1 MPRVIFLGTSSALP
15 QRERANTALAVL
27 HAAGSA
33 SGGAGALLVDCGGDI
48 YRQLLRAEIGPDAIS
63 DLFITHAHIDHI
75 GALPSLLE
83 SWRLGGRSAPLRI
96 VALPPVIAVARK
108 LIAAYD
114 FELELDHWSF
124 DVTLEPAESGA
135 HLTLAGWPARIA
147 AMDHSVPAA
156 GLRLELP
163 GGALAYTSDTQP
175 TPAIAELGR
184 GVRLL
189 IAECTYPAGME
200 AAARTARHL
209 TAAEAGQAAAE
220 CGVER
225 LALVH
230 RGPWPPD
237 TIREQ
242 AASAF
247 SGAILIP
254 DDLQTVELA

>member
-1 MPRVIFLGTSSALP
+1 MPRLIFLGTSSALP
-15 QRERANTALAVL
+15 QRERANTTLAVL
-27 HAAGSA
+27 PDAAA
-33 SGGAGALLVDCGGDI
+33 AGAGALLVDCGGDI

-83 SWRLGGRSAPLRI
+83 SWRLGGRTAPLRI
-96 VALPPVIAVARK
+96 VALPPVIEVARK
-108 LIAAYD
+108 LIAVYD
-114 FELELDHWSF
+114 FELELDRWSF
-124 DVTLEPAESGA
+124 DVKLEPAESGA
-135 HLTLAGWPARIA
+135 SLTLGGWPARIVA
-147 AMDHSVPAA
+147 LDHAVPVA

-200 AAARTARHL
+200 SAARASKHL
-209 TAAEAGQAAAE
+209 TAAEAGAAAAE
-220 CGVER
+220 CDAGR

-230 RGPWPPD
+230 RGPWPTE

-242 AASAF
+242 VSAAF
-247 SGAILIP
+247 SGEILIP
-254 DDLQTVELA
+254 DDLQTVELP